1 MVRRER
7 ELASNHL
14 ISKHFITL
22 PSDNIASPKEHAC
35 CLERAIC
42 SPGCAHSHVG
52 STAPPIHV
60 ATLLDIY
67 VPPESAEFS
76 ASVSPPPLS
85 AEICTAFLP
94 CTVPCLLVSAK

>member
-22 PSDNIASPKEHAC
+22 PSENGNIASPKEHAC

-42 SPGCAHSHVG
+42 SPGSAHSHVG

-67 VPPESAEFS
+67 VPPECAEFS
-76 ASVSPPPLS
+76 ASVFPL
-85 AEICTAFLP
+85 L
-94 CTVPCLLVSAK
+94 